1 MYHTKEEREKY
12 YEEKLATVK
21 RKETRQYAKLFID
34 MQDDSIKS
42 FVQALMVAEYHVYDQ
57 AVLDKLYRKYL
68 KEANFEGILH
78 PNFKEWLDEIAN
90 EEPES
95 TENSALAD
103 AILEKNSKKSLEI
116 ALFYLTLKKN
126 VL

>member
-1 MYHTKEEREKY
+1 MYTTKEEREKY
-12 YEEKLATVK
+12 YEEKLANVK

-68 KEANFEGILH
+68 KEANFEGVLH

-95 TENSALAD
+95 TENNALAD
-103 AILEKNSKKSLEI
+103 AILEKNSK
-116 ALFYLTLKKN
+116 N
-126 VL
+126 P